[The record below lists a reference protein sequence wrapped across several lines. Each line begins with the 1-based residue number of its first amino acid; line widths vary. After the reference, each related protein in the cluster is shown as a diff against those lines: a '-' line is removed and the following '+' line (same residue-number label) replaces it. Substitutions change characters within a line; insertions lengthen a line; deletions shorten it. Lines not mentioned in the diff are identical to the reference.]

1 MRISDW
7 SSDVLLFRSHR
18 QPPHLQLPIRGIAIV
33 PELLEPACGEQG
45 LRMAC
50 NVEPF
55 GRAKRLVDGL
65 LPGANGAQVDGDD
78 GARLRKPV
86 RVEAYPRDI
95 AGKAAFGR
103 LSAAADRK
111 AARAGRRLALP
122 SADRGGGCHTLD
134 PGQANPP
141 IPP

>member
-1 MRISDW
+1 M
-7 SSDVLLFRSHR
+7 
-18 QPPHLQLPIRGIAIV
+18 RGIVIV
-33 PELLEPACGEQG
+33 PQPLEPARGEQRLG
-45 LRMAC
+45 MAC

-65 LPGANGAQVDGDD
+65 LPGADGAQVDGDD

-86 RVEAYPRDI
+86 RVETYPRDI

-111 AARAGRRLALP
+111 ADRAGRGLDLP
-122 SADRGGGCHTLD
+122 SGDRGGGCD
-134 PGQANPP
+134 KQNRSQANPP
-141 IPP
+141 MPHRSEEHPSELQSLMRSWYAVVC

>member
-1 MRISDW
+1 
-7 SSDVLLFRSHR
+7 
-18 QPPHLQLPIRGIAIV
+18 
-33 PELLEPACGEQG
+33 
-45 LRMAC
+45 MAC
-50 NVEPF
+50 NVEPC

-111 AARAGRRLALP
+111 ADRAGRRLDLP
-122 SADRGGGCHTLD
+122 SGDRGGGCD
-134 PGQANPP
+134 KQNRGQANPP
-141 IPP
+141 MPHTSEERRVGTARVRTCRYRWSPSH

>member
-111 AARAGRRLALP
+111 A
-122 SADRGGGCHTLD
+122 DRSEEHTSEL
-134 PGQANPP
+134 QSLMRISYAVFCLNKTK
-141 IPP
+141 

>member
-1 MRISDW
+1 
-7 SSDVLLFRSHR
+7 
-18 QPPHLQLPIRGIAIV
+18 
-33 PELLEPACGEQG
+33 
-45 LRMAC
+45 MAC

-111 AARAGRRLALP
+111 ADRAGRRLDMQ
-122 SADRGGGCHTLD
+122 SGDRGGGGD
-134 PGQANPP
+134 KQNRGQANPTMQHE
-141 IPP
+141 IGRESGGDRVWGYV